1 LSSNQVSDIEIVNSI
16 KRSEPTPDKAN
27 ANKKSNVAV
36 LEKAIPNISNV
47 PKSSV
52 PTISNLPKAI
62 PNISN
67 ITRASANTNSNVSNS
82 DFRFDEEMKN
92 ELISQYSKGEKRN
105 VLDPVLSNQ
114 DMNSV
119 NSVEGERLDVN
130 TFDVTSMFENFEKEE
145 KQNNVNIN
153 NNNQTK
159 KNAVVESPRNKSPKK
174 KTTTNHRKVDTQ
186 TDEDD
191 DDSLEN
197 DNSESDNVELKSK
210 SSECCDACHEDFYK
224 ERQCISFTYENI
236 DYCVC
241 SVCFK
246 ANLKKRENILGP
258 SKCMRKKAKVIC
270 KNSTHFGKK
279 TLTPDEYVY
288 YQEETEAMTIG
299 IPYHQCTSCMVDIIA
314 TSYNKLTA
322 PK

>member
-1 LSSNQVSDIEIVNSI
+1 
-16 KRSEPTPDKAN
+16 
-27 ANKKSNVAV
+27 
-36 LEKAIPNISNV
+36 
-47 PKSSV
+47 
-52 PTISNLPKAI
+52 
-62 PNISN
+62 
-67 ITRASANTNSNVSNS
+67 
-82 DFRFDEEMKN
+82 
-92 ELISQYSKGEKRN
+92 
-105 VLDPVLSNQ
+105 
-114 DMNSV
+114 MNSV
-119 NSVEGERLDVN
+119 NSVEEERLDVN

-186 TDEDD
+186 ADEDD

-246 ANLKKRENILGP
+246 ANLKKKGKHFGTFKMYEKESKSHLQEQHSLWKENI
-258 SKCMRKKAKVIC
+258 
-270 KNSTHFGKK
+270 NSRRIRFLSRRDRSNDNWNSISPMHILYG
-279 TLTPDEYVY
+279 
-288 YQEETEAMTIG
+288 
-299 IPYHQCTSCMVDIIA
+299 
-314 TSYNKLTA
+314 
-322 PK
+322 